1 LEETLKLRL
10 AGGPDA
16 AARARASL
24 LALNS
29 ALERFRDVVKLL
41 LTELVTNSVRHGG
54 GGPGEPIE
62 IELSSSPKGVRVQV
76 TDSGAGFDGRP
87 ARRPDPE
94 GEGGYGL
101 FLVEQL
107 ADRWGVVSG
116 PPARVWFEIDRTQGG
131 P

>member
-54 GGPGEPIE
+54 GGSGEPIE